1 MLNLILWLIPSLA
14 LCLPVGAQVDHL
26 VIGQGGLDWR
36 ESSEDMLGL
45 SDTAFV
51 GSLQPFEI
59 NPADNIAVGPQTES
73 GQFATIFGDVWE
85 NSFNAPPIER
95 DKKPWVYGDR
105 GTLWSI
111 DGDIDRPTDVA
122 AVRGYSFDLGLLV
135 PVNRVVFFPPE
146 KGRTTT
152 RGSSGLLIKDLYP
165 RQYVVSGAAD
175 PQSWLFSSTSGD
187 LARVLDSNFNQ
198 NERVANVEFDTQ
210 FLRFFRV
217 RFPMRGYIAE
227 VQFYGE
233 GFAPQTRYVS
243 RLFDMGEPVNF
254 GKLHF
259 DFEVL
264 RSSGFGMEPVLA
276 PDAEV
281 EVMFEVRSG
290 RDDTPRVYH
299 IITDIGGEKEVTEKA
314 FNRAP
319 ATLLLFGNS
328 DSNVIPGQRGSVQDD
343 LRNWSFWSAPQT
355 LSGED
360 LQMPDGRQFIQLRAF
375 IKSAEPFA
383 FGRLNSLTIEYSPLL
398 ADPIVGEVALINE
411 PQPVDGVAEVPL
423 GEMVT
428 LPYDVRADF
437 SSVDQV
443 GFDAI
448 RLETPEAVDFHRFEM
463 GDPLSV
469 VEPDSLVV
477 GDRDL
482 VIYFPSNPITQA
494 DNVPLRLTFGTQV
507 FNFNTVFEGEVFQI
521 GGENLAQSIDGGDAT
536 PLVSTNDLQV
546 FTPLYKLEVLSG
558 LELGSGVVTP
568 NDDGVNDSLGLSYAL
583 QGVEAAVVEVGIY
596 DLTGQLVRLLVTQTR
611 REGRYTD
618 VWDGRGQAGRVVP
631 GIYLAR
637 VSVDTDLGVF
647 DQTRLVSVAY

>member
-111 DGDIDRPTDVA
+111 DGDIERPSDVA

-314 FNRAP
+314 VNLEKIGPKDYYYENVNR
-319 ATLLLFGNS
+319 L
-328 DSNVIPGQRGSVQDD
+328 
-343 LRNWSFWSAPQT
+343 
-355 LSGED
+355 
-360 LQMPDGRQFIQLRAF
+360 
-375 IKSAEPFA
+375 K
-383 FGRLNSLTIEYSPLL
+383 
-398 ADPIVGEVALINE
+398 
-411 PQPVDGVAEVPL
+411 
-423 GEMVT
+423 
-428 LPYDVRADF
+428 
-437 SSVDQV
+437 
-443 GFDAI
+443 
-448 RLETPEAVDFHRFEM
+448 
-463 GDPLSV
+463 
-469 VEPDSLVV
+469 
-477 GDRDL
+477 
-482 VIYFPSNPITQA
+482 
-494 DNVPLRLTFGTQV
+494 
-507 FNFNTVFEGEVFQI
+507 
-521 GGENLAQSIDGGDAT
+521 
-536 PLVSTNDLQV
+536 
-546 FTPLYKLEVLSG
+546 
-558 LELGSGVVTP
+558 
-568 NDDGVNDSLGLSYAL
+568 
-583 QGVEAAVVEVGIY
+583 
-596 DLTGQLVRLLVTQTR
+596 
-611 REGRYTD
+611 
-618 VWDGRGQAGRVVP
+618 
-631 GIYLAR
+631 
-637 VSVDTDLGVF
+637 
-647 DQTRLVSVAY
+647 